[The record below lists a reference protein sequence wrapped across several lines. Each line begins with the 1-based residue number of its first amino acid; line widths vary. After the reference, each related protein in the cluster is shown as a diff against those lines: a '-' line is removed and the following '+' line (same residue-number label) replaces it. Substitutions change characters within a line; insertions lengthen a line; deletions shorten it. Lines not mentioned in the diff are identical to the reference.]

1 MYADRES
8 QEYKFGQTLGDMTRE
23 AAEEFGAVNEIEEL
37 DSCEIADLQ
46 DCIYLL
52 LNQQYKRKRVR
63 NLCVTPLR
71 GQWVSVWGNV
81 DWD

>member
-1 MYADRES
+1 MIVDRES

-23 AAEEFGAVNEIEEL
+23 AAEEFGTINEIEEL

-52 LNQQYKRKRVR
+52 LNQQYRKKR
-63 NLCVTPLR
+63 
-71 GQWVSVWGNV
+71 GNFSLSIGSGSPNQIG
-81 DWD
+81 